1 MFELYLGLGWRLGRR
16 LGFGFGIGLVFGPG
30 SVIDWAGDRT
40 VLGAKI
46 CCWGTKCPPFPGL
59 AFVIGTELELE
70 LGPGPGLEL
79 EPALGLELGTE
90 PEPAPAARSN
100 NPWEEALQVLGDLG
114 DLGDPVDPEGPHTWA

>member
-1 MFELYLGLGWRLGRR
+1 MFELYLGLGRR
-16 LGFGFGIGLVFGPG
+16 LGFGIGIGQVFGLG

-70 LGPGPGLEL
+70 PGLEL
-79 EPALGLELGTE
+79 GLGLGLGTE
-90 PEPAPAARSN
+90 PEPGSGPGPAARSN
-100 NPWEEALQVLGDLG
+100 NPWEEALLDLR
-114 DLGDPVDPEGPHTWA
+114 DPVDPEEPRTWA